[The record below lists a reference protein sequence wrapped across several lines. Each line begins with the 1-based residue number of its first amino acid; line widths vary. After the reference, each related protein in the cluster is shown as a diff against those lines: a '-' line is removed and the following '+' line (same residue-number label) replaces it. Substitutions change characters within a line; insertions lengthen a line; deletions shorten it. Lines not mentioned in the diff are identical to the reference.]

1 MFPKVRLTH
10 FQRLTLLAA
19 PVSFGSLADS
29 SPVNSTDRYRQS
41 WAVPNLQ
48 GDIAC
53 LASHAGATSIRIPG
67 RVQYRASL
75 N

>member
-1 MFPKVRLTH
+1 MVPKVRLTH

-41 WAVPNLQ
+41 WAVPNLH

-53 LASHAGATSIRIPG
+53 RRNLDPDP
-67 RVQYRASL
+67 RAVSSTGCL
-75 N
+75 